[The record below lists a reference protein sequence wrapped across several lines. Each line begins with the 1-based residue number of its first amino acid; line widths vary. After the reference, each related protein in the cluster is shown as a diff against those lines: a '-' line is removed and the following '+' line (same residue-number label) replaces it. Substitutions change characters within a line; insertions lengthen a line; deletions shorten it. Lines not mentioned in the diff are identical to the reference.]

1 MSRRTRGVVACAV
14 LLLATA
20 CSDGPPEIDAPDLSA
35 ADASTCRDFVGA
47 LPEALGGHEPVE
59 ATGDTAYGAAWGDPA
74 IVLTCGVGAVDLTD
88 VPPCTVVNGVG
99 WVVQEGDGRT
109 VLTADGYRPRV
120 RLVVPDDYE
129 QPAGLVTGLA
139 PLVKKYLRL
148 EDRCL

>member
-1 MSRRTRGVVACAV
+1 VSVRTRGVVASAT
-14 LLLATA
+14 LLLAA
-20 CSDGPPEIDAPDLSA
+20 GCSSSPPEIDAPDLSA
-35 ADASTCRDFVGA
+35 ADAAACRDLGGA
-47 LPEALGGHEPVE
+47 LPDSLGGHDTVD
-59 ATGDTAYGAAWGDPA
+59 ANGDTAYGAAWGDPA

-120 RLVVPDDYE
+120 QVVVPDDYE

-139 PLVKKYLRL
+139 SLVKRYLTL